1 MSTVMSNSVRVINAD
16 YQDLHLVSMKHAIRM
31 LFRGVAV
38 VHEHEDEIIGP
49 YPVPRVVRLVRY
61 VYIKFKSPSATPRY
75 SRVGVFKRDKHKCA
89 YCLKHAN
96 TIDHVLPQSRGGQ
109 TSWMNIVSCCRKCN
123 EKKKDRTPEEAGMPL
138 LFKPFT
144 PTFADLT

>member
-1 MSTVMSNSVRVINAD
+1 MSESVIVLNAD
-16 YQDLHLVSMKHAIRM
+16 YQPIHTFSLKHAVRM
-31 LFRGVAV
+31 LVREVAV
-38 VHEHEDEIIGP
+38 VEEHLENRTLGP
-49 YPVPRVVRLVRY
+49 YLWPKVVRLVRY

-123 EKKKDRTPEEAGMPL
+123 ERKKERTPEEAGMPL
-138 LFKPFT
+138 LFKPFI